1 MFGRLKI
8 FLIIYLSGVAFMV
21 RLCDISF
28 CQRGVTT
35 TVQKHSIPKG
45 RYEERHPATLRGE
58 PPSRVKVL
66 ERMRVR
72 CLGKPRSADYSSGP
86 KESLKTRVE
95 DLRIARHP
103 ADSQL
108 ATK

>member
-1 MFGRLKI
+1 MSVWRVKNFFNYLLVRCCIHSSTVRYFVLSEQLAGR
-8 FLIIYLSGVAFMV
+8 
-21 RLCDISF
+21 
-28 CQRGVTT
+28 
-35 TVQKHSIPKG
+35 H
-45 RYEERHPATLRGE
+45 EERHPATLRGE

-66 ERMRVR
+66 ERMRVG
-72 CLGKPRSADYSSGP
+72 CLDKPRSADYSSGP